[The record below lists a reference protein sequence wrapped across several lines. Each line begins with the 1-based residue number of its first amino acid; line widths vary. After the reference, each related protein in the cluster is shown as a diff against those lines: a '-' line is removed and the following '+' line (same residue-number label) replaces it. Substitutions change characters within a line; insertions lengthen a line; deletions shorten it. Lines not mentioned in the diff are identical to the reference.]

1 MHTNS
6 TTNYELP
13 QFVGSD
19 IINPLTDLN
28 GAFQTIDST
37 MKENANKA
45 DGNTADIL
53 TLNGDVGTLGGKV
66 TALETQNGSEVLN
79 TTKQTLS
86 GAVNELDGEINEP
99 ATGINAKIGTGSLLT
114 TAQTLIGAINE
125 LYGMITNNQ

>member
-1 MHTNS
+1 MRTNS

-37 MKENANKA
+37 MKSNSNKA

-53 TLNGDVGTLGGKV
+53 TLSGNVSTIGGKV
-66 TALETQNGSEVLN
+66 TALETQNGVEVLN

-86 GAVNELDGEINEP
+86 GAINELDGEINEP
-99 ATGINAKIGTGSLLT
+99 ATGINAKIGTGTLLT

-125 LYGMITNNQ
+125 LYGLINNQ

>member
-37 MKENANKA
+37 MKGNADNIA
-45 DGNTADIL
+45 GNTGDIL
-53 TLNGDVGTLGGKV
+53 TLNGDVSTLGGKV
-66 TALETQNGSEVLN
+66 TALETQNGVEVLN

-86 GAVNELDGEINEP
+86 GAINELDAELNEP
-99 ATGINAKIGTGSLLT
+99 TTGVNAKIGTGSLLT

-125 LYGMITNNQ
+125 LYGLISNNQ